1 MKETVDT
8 HGDIHDKDT
17 CLREEFDGIIPA
29 VPATEG
35 SPVVIA
41 GPCSAESREQ
51 TLSCAKLLSKAG
63 IKIFRAGL
71 WKPRTR
77 PGCFEGCGETGLQ
90 WLAEVKETTGM
101 LTATEVASPRH
112 VELALASGVDILSR
126 KPCLL
131 TLFLLEGW
139 KVLFIL
145 LYCFCFIIHYSEC
158 KFNCFFWINQTT
170 SLFAD
175 KKSLP

>member
-29 VPATEG
+29 APATEG

-90 WLAEVKETTGM
+90 WLAEAKETTGM
-101 LTATEVASPRH
+101 LTAT
-112 VELALASGVDILSR
+112 I
-126 KPCLL
+126 
-131 TLFLLEGW
+131 
-139 KVLFIL
+139 
-145 LYCFCFIIHYSEC
+145 
-158 KFNCFFWINQTT
+158 
-170 SLFAD
+170 
-175 KKSLP
+175 

>member
-112 VELALASGVDILSR
+112 VELALASGVDILWLGARTTTNPFAVQEIAEALHGTDAAILVKNPANPRSR
-126 KPCLL
+126 PMDRGAA
-131 TLFLLEGW
+131 TD
-139 KVLFIL
+139 
-145 LYCFCFIIHYSEC
+145 S
-158 KFNCFFWINQTT
+158 
-170 SLFAD
+170 
-175 KKSLP
+175 